1 MPDDPRFLDFW
12 ADEDALLWE
21 ALSPVVLD
29 ALMGGSVTAASLL
42 PEGLDA
48 LIDWDGFNQAAID
61 FAQEYRFEWIKGITD
76 TTREQTQQVMADWIA
91 SGDPLSVLEAQI
103 EAIYGEARAA
113 SISATEITRL
123 FQEGNELAWQS
134 TGLVEKA
141 IWMTVQ
147 DERVCPICEPMDGVE
162 IDLGSG
168 PPAHSNCRCFTQPVV
183 SEELLQSALE
193 GILS

>member
-12 ADEDALLWE
+12 DDEDALLWE

-61 FAQEYRFEWIKGITD
+61 FARQYRFEWIKGITE
-76 TTREQTQQVMADWIA
+76 TTREQTQQVMADWMA

-113 SISATEITRL
+113 SIAATEITRL

-134 TGLVEKA
+134 TGLVEKMV
-141 IWMTVQ
+141 WRTVQ
-147 DERVCPICEPMDGVE
+147 DDRVCPLCAPLDGTE
-162 IDLGSG
+162 IELGEG
-168 PPAHSNCRCFTQPVV
+168 PPIHPGDRCYTEPVV

-193 GILS
+193 GTLR